1 MATDPWYLDS
11 EEEKVKRRQAADDF
25 LTDVLNDTAANGLYD
40 QVVADHTVA
49 GAKFAEKYKAVTG
62 LDLPKPVVV
71 ACKVATTE
79 TAANIVL
86 FHLPTKGTKPVP
98 GLWEHTWIAA
108 WPPYPK

>member
-1 MATDPWYLDS
+1 METDPWYTDS
-11 EEEKVKRRQAADDF
+11 EEEKIKRRNAADEF
-25 LTDVLNDTAANGLYD
+25 LKDILNDTATGGLYD
-40 QVVADHTVA
+40 QVLEDHTVA
-49 GAKFAEKYKAVTG
+49 EKLFAAKYKTASG
-62 LDLPKPVVV
+62 IDLPDPVVV

-86 FHLPTKGTKPVP
+86 FHLPAKGTKPLP